1 MKKYDVEYIDK
12 RGDQQD
18 YVVTSTDVRSA
29 IADAL
34 HECPDARRIISCIL
48 QHPNEN
54 PSN

>member
-12 RGDQQD
+12 IGDKQD

-34 HECPDARRIISCIL
+34 HECPDARRIISCKL
-48 QHPNEN
+48 QFPNEN
-54 PSN
+54 SSN